1 MEGISLYYFSFFSDK
16 TYFASEKNKH
26 LEELGSWHHT
36 DSSFNDYFIN
46 IFSKNSVIK
55 SIPTSFLD
63 VKDFNYNDE
72 LSSCVFSI
80 ETKLKNKEYK
90 YLNIIKCG
98 FSFKYNSI
106 DEFQNISK
114 TKSDLLYQKIVELN
128 IPEFSSKTDYIK
140 KQLFL
145 QKLKTQIV
153 LIGDFNCSFNE
164 RKYMLLDIALDKPAG
179 TAKNTFENEFA
190 LKMAHSKSFLE
201 ILLNKSLIDQYQDW
215 SSIITHKKIVSIYD
229 SDYESINNI
238 FFNNSIQYGLIYIQK
253 IIVSELITCLNLWI
267 NENKFENNLEL
278 SKNYFH
284 ISRNF
289 DFTTISTKH
298 LYNEYSRYLDENLKI
313 NNEKEIINNK
323 LKEIENILEKENNRL
338 TNILLFIV
346 AILQLISVFIDK
358 ITFDLATK
366 LQIAETRVNYYM
378 FILFTAICA
387 VIIVILMKKR
397 KI

>member
-16 TYFASEKNKH
+16 TYFASEKNKN
-26 LEELGSWHHT
+26 LEELTAWHHT

-55 SIPTSFLD
+55 SIPPSFLD
-63 VKDFNYNDE
+63 VKVFNYNDE
-72 LSSCVFSI
+72 LSSCIFTI
-80 ETKLKNKEYK
+80 ETKLKQKEYK

-98 FSFKYNSI
+98 FSFKYESI

-114 TKSDLLYQKIVELN
+114 AKSDLLYQKIVELN
-128 IPEFSSKTDYIK
+128 IPEFSSKKDYIK

-153 LIGDFNCSFNE
+153 LIGNFNCSLNE
-164 RKYMLLDIALDKPAG
+164 RKYMLLDIVLDKPKD
-179 TAKNTFENEFA
+179 TAKNTFESE
-190 LKMAHSKSFLE
+190 LPQKMAHSRSYME
-201 ILLNKSLIDQYQDW
+201 TLLNKSLIDQYQDW

-229 SDYESINNI
+229 SDYEAINNI

-289 DFTTISTKH
+289 DFRIISTKH

-358 ITFDLATK
+358 ITNDLGTK
-366 LQIAETRVNYYM
+366 LHISATNINYYM
-378 FILFTAICA
+378 FLFFTAICA
-387 VIIVILMKKR
+387 VIMIILMKKR
-397 KI
+397 KM